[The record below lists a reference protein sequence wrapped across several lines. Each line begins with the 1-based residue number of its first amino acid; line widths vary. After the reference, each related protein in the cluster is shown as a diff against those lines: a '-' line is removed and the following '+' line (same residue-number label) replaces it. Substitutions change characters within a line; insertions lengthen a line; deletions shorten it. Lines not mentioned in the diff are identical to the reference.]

1 MIYVIYEE
9 YKNKYYETQK
19 EYDIILN
26 EKEKLFMI
34 TQPSAVKFDK
44 EIVSGGTTD
53 NTFDRYLILKE
64 EKKIDQRLNEIKS
77 ILDDR
82 ERLLKLK
89 EQELRASTSVQDK
102 IYKYRYLD
110 RLKVF
115 KIAKLV
121 GYSEPQ
127 IYRILKAI
135 KREIGGNKWLNFL

>member
-19 EYDIILN
+19 EYDVILN
-26 EKEKLFMI
+26 EKEKLFML

-44 EIVSGGTTD
+44 EIVSGGITD

-127 IYRILKAI
+127 IYRILKTIRNNI
-135 KREIGGNKWLNFL
+135 K

>member
-34 TQPSAVKFDK
+34 TQPSSVKFDK
-44 EIVSGGTTD
+44 EIVSGGTPD

-64 EKKIDQRLNEIKS
+64 EKKIDQRLEEIKS

-110 RLKVF
+110 KLKVF

-127 IYRILKAI
+127 IYRILKTI
-135 KREIGGNKWLNFL
+135 KNNLK

>member
-9 YKNKYYETQK
+9 YKSKYYETQK
-19 EYDIILN
+19 EYDLILN
-26 EKEKLFMI
+26 EKEKLFML
-34 TQPSAVKFDK
+34 TQPSTVKFDK

-127 IYRILKAI
+127 IYRILKSI
-135 KREIGGNKWLNFL
+135 RNNLK

>member
-1 MIYVIYEE
+1 MRDLS
-9 YKNKYYETQK
+9 N
-19 EYDIILN
+19 L
-26 EKEKLFMI
+26 
-34 TQPSAVKFDK
+34 
-44 EIVSGGTTD
+44 
-53 NTFDRYLILKE
+53 
-64 EKKIDQRLNEIKS
+64 
-77 ILDDR
+77 

-127 IYRILKAI
+127 IYRILKTIRNNI
-135 KREIGGNKWLNFL
+135 K

>member
-19 EYDIILN
+19 EYNIILN

-64 EKKIDQRLNEIKS
+64 EKKIEQRLNEIKS

-110 RLKVF
+110 KLKVF

-127 IYRILKAI
+127 IYRILKTI
-135 KREIGGNKWLNFL
+135 KREIGGNK

>member
-1 MIYVIYEE
+1 MIYTIYEE
-9 YKNKYYETQK
+9 YKNKYYDTQR
-19 EYDIILN
+19 EYDIILT
-26 EKEKLFMI
+26 EKEKLFML

-44 EIVSGGTTD
+44 EPVSGGIVD
-53 NTFDRYLILKE
+53 NMFERYLILKE
-64 EKKIDQRLNEIKS
+64 EKKIDQRLEEIKS

-89 EQELRASTSVQDK
+89 EQELRESTNVQDK
-102 IYKYRYLD
+102 IYKYRYID
-110 RLKVF
+110 KLKVY

-135 KREIGGNKWLNFL
+135 RNNLK

>member
-44 EIVSGGTTD
+44 DVVSGGITD
-53 NTFDRYLILKE
+53 NTFERYLILKE
-64 EKKIDQRLNEIKS
+64 EKKIDQRLEEIKS
-77 ILDDR
+77 ILNDR

-110 RLKVF
+110 KLKVF

-127 IYRILKAI
+127 IYRILKI
-135 KREIGGNKWLNFL
+135 IRNNLK

>member
-110 RLKVF
+110 KLKVF

-127 IYRILKAI
+127 IYRILKTIRNNI
-135 KREIGGNKWLNFL
+135 K

>member
-127 IYRILKAI
+127 IYRILKTIRNNI
-135 KREIGGNKWLNFL
+135 K